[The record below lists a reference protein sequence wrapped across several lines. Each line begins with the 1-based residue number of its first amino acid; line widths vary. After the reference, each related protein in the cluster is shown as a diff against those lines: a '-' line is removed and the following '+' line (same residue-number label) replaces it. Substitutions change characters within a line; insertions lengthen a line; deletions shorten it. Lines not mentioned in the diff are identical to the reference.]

1 MKPADT
7 TPTTLPDADAIGEF
21 VALLLQLDAM
31 RQKPERKAA

>member
-7 TPTTLPDADAIGEF
+7 TPTLPDANALGEF

-31 RQKPERKAA
+31 RARKEERKAA